1 MAYWLIK
8 GDPGD
13 YGFDDLVRDRRTVWD
28 GVTSAPAQK
37 NLRAMKR
44 GDECLFYE
52 TGKVKAV
59 VGRCRVSKG
68 PSPDPENERLVVVGL
83 TAGKRLTRPVTLAEV
98 KADSRFADFALV
110 RIGRLSVMPVPAPLW
125 KRLLSMAGE

>member
-1 MAYWLIK
+1 MAYWLVK

-13 YGFDDLVRDRRTVWD
+13 YGFEDLVRDRRTTWD

-37 NLRAMKR
+37 SLRAMKR

-59 VGRCRVSKG
+59 VGRCRVAKG
-68 PSPDPENERLVVVGL
+68 PSPDPENERLVVVDL
-83 TAGKRLTRPVTLAEV
+83 AAGERLPRPVTLAEV
-98 KADSRFADFALV
+98 KADPRFRDFALV

-125 KRLLSMAGE
+125 RRLLSMAGA